1 MIESFTE
8 GRVRLRSP
16 LFADEAFAER
26 VKSELLKIDGVYK
39 AEMNPRTK
47 GLLLEY
53 DKERLPLVRLMGA
66 ASLFARMDELM
77 ELPAEK
83 RVSALE
89 IFMKELREALF

>member
-1 MIESFTE
+1 MIESFIE
-8 GRVRLRSP
+8 GRLRLRSP
-16 LFADEAFAER
+16 LFADEVFAER

-89 IFMKELREALF
+89 IFVKELREALF